1 MIDYNKLITETQIN
15 IASNFRESHGSQ
27 PKVSEY
33 KKEKKP
39 KDFPKVGDTIKLVKQ
54 EKNLEIFTNDVSVQ
68 KLEIKNS
75 YPELY
80 LACGLYGN
88 TTIEIVQVNLI

>member
-39 KDFPKVGDTIKLVKQ
+39 KDFPKVGDTINVKNNSFKVVNSDYLRGRLV
-54 EKNLEIFTNDVSVQ
+54 LVRV
-68 KLEIKNS
+68 
-75 YPELY
+75 
-80 LACGLYGN
+80 
-88 TTIEIVQVNLI
+88 